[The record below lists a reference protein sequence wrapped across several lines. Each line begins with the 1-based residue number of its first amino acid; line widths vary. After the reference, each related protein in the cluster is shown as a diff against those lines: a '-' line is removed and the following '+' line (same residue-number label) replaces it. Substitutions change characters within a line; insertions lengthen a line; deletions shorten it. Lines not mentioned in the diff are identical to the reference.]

1 MGVKSVI
8 NTDRLYWLGRYCERV
23 YTTLNLFS
31 KSFDMLIEQG
41 PGNHSEFC
49 RSLEIPDIYSDKDDF
64 IGRYAFSADDPN
76 SIFSNLLRAYDN
88 AIELRDQIGSECLS
102 YVQLAVYE
110 MENAQK
116 SDSPVLYFQKVKDV
130 LLAFW
135 GCVDDQ
141 IDDMNTRNILRT
153 GKRVERLD
161 LYARLKKERAS
172 LKREIARLTERIRH
186 TDLIYS
192 EDRLAKL
199 TSLINE
205 AEPDCA
211 AIVCE
216 VESILEQ

>member
-31 KSFDMLIEQG
+31 KSFDKLIEQG
-41 PGNHSEFC
+41 PGNHAEFC

-64 IGRYAFSADDPN
+64 IGRYAFSAEDPN

-88 AIELRDQIGSECLS
+88 AIELRDEIGSDCLS

-116 SDSPVLYFQKVKDV
+116 SDAPVLYFQKVKDV

-141 IDDMNTRNILRT
+141 IDDSNTRNILRT

-161 LYARLKKERAS
+161 LYARLKKEHSS
-172 LKREIARLTERIRH
+172 LKREITRLSERIKR
-186 TDLIYS
+186 TNLLYS
-192 EDRLAKL
+192 EDRLSRLA
-199 TSLINE
+199 SLINE
-205 AEPDCA
+205 DEPDYEN
-211 AIVCE
+211 IVRV